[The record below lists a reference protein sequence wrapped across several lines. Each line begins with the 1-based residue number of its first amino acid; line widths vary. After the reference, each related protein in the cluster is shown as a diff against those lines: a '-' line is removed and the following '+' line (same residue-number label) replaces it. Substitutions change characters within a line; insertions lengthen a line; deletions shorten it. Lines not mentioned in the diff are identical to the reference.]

1 MVASLIIPTKNRLSL
16 TKMAVASVQENLYFD
31 EIIIVDDGST
41 FDIKEYYEIFS
52 IIKIKVI
59 KNYLSSGGLAARV
72 CGAEIAKND
81 ILVFLDSDDVLINDG
96 ISLLIKNM
104 IDYKKYTLMYGNIE
118 FDSNLSDWLKI
129 EGNQFKI
136 VLKNLSL
143 CPFSGLAVRK
153 SLMDWNA
160 LSLDLPAWQDDDF
173 CIIASKNGL
182 IRYIDITVA
191 KNTLSEDS
199 ISKSKSKQLIG
210 LLILIDKYKDL
221 ILKNFGL
228 WGLLMWRL
236 RQVCLFMEIISHD
249 FITIKDSNILYYIF
263 GKFLGKLSKL
273 LKYFMRFYFDRI
285 FV

>member
-59 KNYLSSGGLAARV
+59 KNYLSSGGLGARV

-104 IDYKKYTLMYGNIE
+104 IDYKNYTLMYGNIE